1 MRRIV
6 ENHEEVVA
14 TAGSSNIHSLV
25 FELLKM
31 VESLR
36 SSVSKNAMI
45 ALGEMIVKMR
55 RSLDS

>member
-6 ENHEEVVA
+6 ENHEEVV
-14 TAGSSNIHSLV
+14 TTSGSSSIHLLV
-25 FELLKM
+25 VELLKM

-45 ALGEMIVKMR
+45 ALG
-55 RSLDS
+55 